1 MIHIY
6 MGFIQASKVAQRAT
20 NWLVCMNKTHISKVD
35 KHKLISHI
43 DNRVMGIQEQ
53 SYLINKPNTTC
64 NTS

>member
-53 SYLINKPNTTC
+53 ST
-64 NTS
+64 